1 MLKPRGW
8 PSGWVTFRGIVRAR
22 DLWRPARGTVSSDSS
37 WKAGAAGS
45 GRVGSYCGRERGAE
59 LGGDRQPGGRPAA
72 RQGGWDRQ
80 EAKWLLFFFF
90 FLMRALVTFEDRGP
104 KSRGETGFFFPRW
117 RILERR
123 GAEAWGMRWPGRGD
137 SNTGEQSRRRRRGRR
152 ISGNLGDFLPAP
164 SRQVRRQLRLR
175 ITELY

>member
-90 FLMRALVTFEDRGP
+90 FNAG
-104 KSRGETGFFFPRW
+104 
-117 RILERR
+117 
-123 GAEAWGMRWPGRGD
+123 
-137 SNTGEQSRRRRRGRR
+137 
-152 ISGNLGDFLPAP
+152 SGYF
-164 SRQVRRQLRLR
+164 
-175 ITELY
+175 